1 MEKEVI
7 KLTEEEIQ
15 SLRTL
20 QDNQIQLIESFG
32 HTEYQIQMFE
42 LQKEKLVE
50 QLEASKVQEN
60 QIADDLN
67 KKYGN
72 GVVNIQEGT
81 FTKQ

>member
-15 SLRTL
+15 SLKTL
-20 QDNQIQLIESFG
+20 QDNQIQLIDSFG

-50 QLEASKVQEN
+50 QLETSKVQEN